1 MELLKNRV
9 RAQRTESS
17 KPKSH
22 SIKNQKVTESKSKS
36 HWVYLGIYFNMQ
48 VEKYMYINGSQKNQ
62 LEIVDFLY
70 NDSITGFG
78 PYYTK
83 SVRYKIEHIRAN
95 VHYYE

>member
-1 MELLKNRV
+1 
-9 RAQRTESS
+9 
-17 KPKSH
+17 
-22 SIKNQKVTESKSKS
+22 
-36 HWVYLGIYFNMQ
+36 MQ